1 MKTNTVIKLVWNKF
15 PMPICLAMTLW
26 LANTAPLFAE
36 EKLESY
42 TDKVSHARLGGAPLL
57 WLGAV
62 PPSEAES
69 RELWEALGGDR
80 DKPGEAVGGLETFI
94 QTHPNSPWVPSL
106 HGKLGQYYERNG
118 YYTLALNHWQAAWE
132 ATKQMSD
139 DKGRLAGD
147 CSLVN
152 YLQLLSQCGRPPI
165 MRELFNETQ
174 GRALLPLFRKE
185 YNQCRAAYEHNER
198 YPQVA
203 NRCGTYALNAVAKV
217 LVPTNTFGLSL
228 TRTPAP
234 RTGFSLAQLAEMA
247 ESNHVDLAA
256 VARPVGQ
263 GELVVP
269 SVVHQNRDHYVAIV
283 ERQGDWYKVIDL
295 AFLEDKW
302 LKAEAINADASGQF
316 LVPA

>member
-118 YYTLALNHWQAAWE
+118 YYTLALNHWQAAW
-132 ATKQMSD
+132 
-139 DKGRLAGD
+139 
-147 CSLVN
+147 
-152 YLQLLSQCGRPPI
+152 
-165 MRELFNETQ
+165 
-174 GRALLPLFRKE
+174 
-185 YNQCRAAYEHNER
+185 QCRPASAL
-198 YPQVA
+198 
-203 NRCGTYALNAVAKV
+203 GT
-217 LVPTNTFGLSL
+217 
-228 TRTPAP
+228 AP
-234 RTGFSLAQLAEMA
+234 EFPSEAWPLA
-247 ESNHVDLAA
+247 
-256 VARPVGQ
+256 
-263 GELVVP
+263 
-269 SVVHQNRDHYVAIV
+269 
-283 ERQGDWYKVIDL
+283 
-295 AFLEDKW
+295 
-302 LKAEAINADASGQF
+302 
-316 LVPA
+316 